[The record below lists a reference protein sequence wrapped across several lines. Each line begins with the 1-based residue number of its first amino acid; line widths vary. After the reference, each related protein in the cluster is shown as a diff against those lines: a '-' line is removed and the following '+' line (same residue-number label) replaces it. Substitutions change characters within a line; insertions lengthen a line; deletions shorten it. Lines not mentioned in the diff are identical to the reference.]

1 VDTGVIKW
9 VNADLVTHI
18 CPRVGTSYQMKRSDS
33 ENAVIFIGMR
43 HLNTTDITASYGVLR
58 VRAAV
63 AIAALMAVLVFV
75 GGANAHHNGETEVP
89 QKTEIE
95 A

>member
-1 VDTGVIKW
+1 MT
-9 VNADLVTHI
+9 
-18 CPRVGTSYQMKRSDS
+18 RSGS
-33 ENAVIFIGMR
+33 ENAVNFIIR
-43 HLNTTDITASYGVLR
+43 KHLNTANFSASYGVLR
-58 VRAAV
+58 VRAAL
-63 AIAALMAVLVFV
+63 AIAAIMALLVFV

>member
-1 VDTGVIKW
+1 
-9 VNADLVTHI
+9 
-18 CPRVGTSYQMKRSDS
+18 MK
-33 ENAVIFIGMR
+33 
-43 HLNTTDITASYGVLR
+43 HLNTADFSASYGVLR
-58 VRAAV
+58 VRAAL
-63 AIAALMAVLVFV
+63 AIAAIMALLVFV

>member
-1 VDTGVIKW
+1 MT
-9 VNADLVTHI
+9 
-18 CPRVGTSYQMKRSDS
+18 RSGS
-33 ENAVIFIGMR
+33 ENAVNFIDMK
-43 HLNTTDITASYGVLR
+43 HLNTTAFSASYGVLR

-63 AIAALMAVLVFV
+63 AIAAIMALLVF

>member
-1 VDTGVIKW
+1 MTRSGSETA
-9 VNADLVTHI
+9 VNFI
-18 CPRVGTSYQMKRSDS
+18 IMK
-33 ENAVIFIGMR
+33 
-43 HLNTTDITASYGVLR
+43 HLNTADFSASYGVLR
-58 VRAAV
+58 VRAAL
-63 AIAALMAVLVFV
+63 AIAAIMALLVFV

>member
-1 VDTGVIKW
+1 MT
-9 VNADLVTHI
+9 L
-18 CPRVGTSYQMKRSDS
+18 SDS
-33 ENAVIFIGMR
+33 ENAVSFNGIN
-43 HLNTTDITASYGVLR
+43 HLNTAEITASYGVLR

-89 QKTEIE
+89 QKTEVE

>member
-1 VDTGVIKW
+1 M
-9 VNADLVTHI
+9 
-18 CPRVGTSYQMKRSDS
+18 SRSGS
-33 ENAVIFIGMR
+33 ENAVSFIGMK
-43 HLNTTDITASYGVLR
+43 HLNTADITASYGVLR

-63 AIAALMAVLVFV
+63 VIAAIMAVLVFV

-89 QKTEIE
+89 QKAAIE

>member
-1 VDTGVIKW
+1 
-9 VNADLVTHI
+9 
-18 CPRVGTSYQMKRSDS
+18 MKHSDS
-33 ENAVIFIGMR
+33 ENAVIFNGMK
-43 HLNTTDITASYGVLR
+43 HLKTADITGSYGVLR

>member
-1 VDTGVIKW
+1 MT
-9 VNADLVTHI
+9 
-18 CPRVGTSYQMKRSDS
+18 RSGS
-33 ENAVIFIGMR
+33 ENAVNFIIMK
-43 HLNTTDITASYGVLR
+43 HLNTADFSASYGVLR
-58 VRAAV
+58 VRAAL
-63 AIAALMAVLVFV
+63 AIAAIMAVLVFV

>member
-1 VDTGVIKW
+1 M
-9 VNADLVTHI
+9 
-18 CPRVGTSYQMKRSDS
+18 SRSGS
-33 ENAVIFIGMR
+33 ENAISFICMK
-43 HLNTTDITASYGVLR
+43 HLNTADISSTYGVLR
-58 VRAAV
+58 IRAAV

-75 GGANAHHNGETEVP
+75 GGANAHHNSETEVP

>member
-1 VDTGVIKW
+1 MT
-9 VNADLVTHI
+9 
-18 CPRVGTSYQMKRSDS
+18 RSGS
-33 ENAVIFIGMR
+33 ENAVNFIIMK
-43 HLNTTDITASYGVLR
+43 HLNTADFSASYGVLR

-63 AIAALMAVLVFV
+63 AIAAIMALLVFV

>member
-1 VDTGVIKW
+1 MT
-9 VNADLVTHI
+9 
-18 CPRVGTSYQMKRSDS
+18 RSGS
-33 ENAVIFIGMR
+33 ENAFSFTSMR
-43 HLNTTDITASYGVLR
+43 HLDTADFSTSYGVLR

-63 AIAALMAVLVFV
+63 AIAALMAVLVFI
-75 GGANAHHNGETEVP
+75 GGANAHHNGENEVP